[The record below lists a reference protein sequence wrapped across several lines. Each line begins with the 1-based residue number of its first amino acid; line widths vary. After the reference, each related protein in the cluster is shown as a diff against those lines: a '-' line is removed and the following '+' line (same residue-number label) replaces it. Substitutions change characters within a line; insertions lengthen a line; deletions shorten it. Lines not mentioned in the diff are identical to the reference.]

1 MGSLKNAITN
11 YIDCEKI
18 INDAANK
25 QSLLEKKYDEK
36 LRNQSTN
43 KYTVYEAEDIF
54 AAHQAIEEH
63 KQDIEKYKRNIVNSA
78 DVIAKY
84 FSLLK
89 GKTITDASLFNDE
102 NGYPLSYS
110 FWIEDD
116 QKVCHNHQKK

>member
-1 MGSLKNAITN
+1 MMLQQT
-11 YIDCEKI
+11 I
-18 INDAANK
+18 IIR
-25 QSLLEKKYDEK
+25 KKYDEK

-63 KQDIEKYKRNIVNSA
+63 KPDIEKYKRNIVNSA
-78 DVIAKY
+78 DVIAKH

-116 QKVCHNHQKK
+116 RKVCHNYQKK